1 MSFKK
6 SVCNRISSSVTAVMQ
21 RKNKVVMA
29 VAGATV
35 ASPAFADGFSKAE
48 TLLEKVKTGL
58 NGLSLVTV
66 TIACLWVGYKVLF
79 GGSTIRECSPIIIG
93 AIVIASAAE
102 VASMMVK

>member
-1 MSFKK
+1 MSIKKSFKNGLNA
-6 SVCNRISSSVTAVMQ
+6 CVTAINM
-21 RKNKVVMA
+21 RKTSIIA
-29 VAGATV
+29 SVAGATV

-48 TLLEKVKTGL
+48 SLLEKVQTGL
-58 NGLSLVTV
+58 SGLSIVTV

-102 VASMMVK
+102 VASMMVG

>member
-6 SVCNRISSSVTAVMQ
+6 SVCNCISSSVTAVMQ

-48 TLLEKVKTGL
+48 TLLQKGFVE
-58 NGLSLVTV
+58 
-66 TIACLWVGYKVLF
+66 
-79 GGSTIRECSPIIIG
+79 
-93 AIVIASAAE
+93 
-102 VASMMVK
+102 

>member
-35 ASPAFADGFSKAE
+35 ASPAFAFSKAE

-58 NGLSLVTV
+58 SGLSLVTV

-102 VASMMVK
+102 VASMMVN

>member
-1 MSFKK
+1 MSIKKSFKNSLSACATAINMRK
-6 SVCNRISSSVTAVMQ
+6 TRIVAS
-21 RKNKVVMA
+21 
-29 VAGATV
+29 VAGATI

-48 TLLEKVKTGL
+48 SLLEKVQTGL
-58 NGLSLVTV
+58 SGLSIVTV

-102 VASMMVK
+102 VASMMVG

>member
-1 MSFKK
+1 MSIKK
-6 SVCNRISSSVTAVMQ
+6 TLQNGVSACVSAINM
-21 RKNKVVMA
+21 RKTSFA
-29 VAGATV
+29 ASIAGATI

-48 TLLEKVKTGL
+48 SLLEKVQTGL
-58 NGLSLVTV
+58 SGLSIVTV

-102 VASMMVK
+102 VASMMVG

>member
-1 MSFKK
+1 
-6 SVCNRISSSVTAVMQ
+6 MQ

-29 VAGATV
+29 VAGAIV

-58 NGLSLVTV
+58 SGLSLVTV

-79 GGSTIRECSPIIIG
+79 GGSTIRECAPIIIG

-102 VASMMVK
+102 VASMMVG

>member
-35 ASPAFADGFSKAE
+35 ASPAFADGFSKSGNAAG
-48 TLLEKVKTGL
+48 KGQNRAWWPFTGNSDYCL
-58 NGLSLVTV
+58 SVGGLQDSVRWKHT
-66 TIACLWVGYKVLF
+66 
-79 GGSTIRECSPIIIG
+79 S
-93 AIVIASAAE
+93 
-102 VASMMVK
+102 

>member
-1 MSFKK
+1 MSIKKSFKNGLNA
-6 SVCNRISSSVTAVMQ
+6 CVTAINM
-21 RKNKVVMA
+21 RKTSITA
-29 VAGATV
+29 SVAGATV

-48 TLLEKVKTGL
+48 SLLEKVQTGL
-58 NGLSLVTV
+58 SGLSIVTV

-102 VASMMVK
+102 VASMMVG

>member
-48 TLLEKVKTGL
+48 TLLEKVKTV
-58 NGLSLVTV
+58 SLVTV

-102 VASMMVK
+102 VASMMVN

>member
-35 ASPAFADGFSKAE
+35 ASPAFADGFLKAE

-58 NGLSLVTV
+58 GGLSLVTV
-66 TIACLWVGYKVLF
+66 TIACLWVGYKILF
-79 GGSTIRECSPIIIG
+79 GGSTLRECAPIIIG
-93 AIVIASAAE
+93 AVVIASAAE
-102 VASMMVK
+102 VASMMVN

>member
-1 MSFKK
+1 MRKT
-6 SVCNRISSSVTAVMQ
+6 RIVAS
-21 RKNKVVMA
+21 
-29 VAGATV
+29 VAGATI

-48 TLLEKVKTGL
+48 SLLEKVQTGL
-58 NGLSLVTV
+58 SGLSIVTV

-102 VASMMVK
+102 VASMMVG

>member
-48 TLLEKVKTGL
+48 TLLQKVKTGL
-58 NGLSLVTV
+58 SGLSLVTV
-66 TIACLWVGYKVLF
+66 TIACLWVYGVLI
-79 GGSTIRECSPIIIG
+79 TTQNYWNRELRLLVVTRP
-93 AIVIASAAE
+93 E
-102 VASMMVK
+102 R

>member
-58 NGLSLVTV
+58 SGLSLVTV

-79 GGSTIRECSPIIIG
+79 GGSTIRECSPIIG

-102 VASMMVK
+102 VASMMVN

>member
-35 ASPAFADGFSKAE
+35 ASPAFA
-48 TLLEKVKTGL
+48 
-58 NGLSLVTV
+58 
-66 TIACLWVGYKVLF
+66 
-79 GGSTIRECSPIIIG
+79 
-93 AIVIASAAE
+93 
-102 VASMMVK
+102 

>member
-35 ASPAFADGFSKAE
+35 ASPAFADGFSKSGKHCWK
-48 TLLEKVKTGL
+48 KVKTGL
-58 NGLSLVTV
+58 
-66 TIACLWVGYKVLF
+66 
-79 GGSTIRECSPIIIG
+79 
-93 AIVIASAAE
+93 
-102 VASMMVK
+102 VAFHW